1 MTDHRI
7 YTFLKLCELMNYRKT
22 AEALN
27 MTQPAVTQHIH
38 VLEQEYGCRL
48 FLYENRVLT
57 KTPAAA
63 RLEKYAVSLLY
74 NDKIFRENLLLPS
87 PRRFSIGATKTIGE
101 YTVARDLLALS
112 TRSDLSLELIID
124 NTENLLTRLN
134 ALQLDFLLVEGY
146 IDKNSYGH
154 RLIRR
159 EELVGI
165 CSSKHPFAAKKE
177 VPVEELLKE
186 HIYIRES
193 GSGTRAVFEN
203 FLRENGYST
212 DSFSRTSTIS
222 SFKLIEQAVSA
233 GCGISFVYESIPASS
248 PDLSSFRIK
257 GSRIFHEFNYV
268 YLKDTPT
275 EKNLDQVISDY
286 FPSLSQLP
294 LSDPLV

>member
-38 VLEQEYGCRL
+38 FLEQEYGCRL

-74 NDKIFRENLLLPS
+74 NDKIFREN
-87 PRRFSIGATKTIGE
+87 
-101 YTVARDLLALS
+101 
-112 TRSDLSLELIID
+112 
-124 NTENLLTRLN
+124 
-134 ALQLDFLLVEGY
+134 
-146 IDKNSYGH
+146 
-154 RLIRR
+154 
-159 EELVGI
+159 
-165 CSSKHPFAAKKE
+165 
-177 VPVEELLKE
+177 
-186 HIYIRES
+186 
-193 GSGTRAVFEN
+193 
-203 FLRENGYST
+203 GYST
-212 DSFSRTSTIS
+212 ASFSRTSTIS

-233 GCGISFVYESIPASS
+233 GCGISFVYESIPSS
-248 PDLSSFRIK
+248 SSDLASFRIQN
-257 GSRIFHEFNYV
+257 SHIFHEFNYV
-268 YLKDTPT
+268 YLKNTPI

-286 FPSLSQLP
+286 FPSLSQIP

>member
-7 YTFLKLCELMNYRKT
+7 YTFLKLCELMNYRRT

-38 VLEQEYGCRL
+38 FLEQEYGCRL
-48 FLYENRVLT
+48 FQYENRVLT

-74 NDKIFRENLLLPS
+74 NDKIFRESLLLPS

-101 YTVARDLLALS
+101 YTVARDLLALT
-112 TRSDLSLELIID
+112 TRDDISLELIID

-134 ALQLDFLLVEGY
+134 SLQLDLLLVEGY
-146 IDKNSYGH
+146 IDKGSYGH

-165 CSSKHPFAAKKE
+165 CSPGHPFASKKE

-186 HIYIRES
+186 HIFLRES

-203 FLRENGYST
+203 FLRENGYSV
-212 DSFSRTSTIS
+212 DSFSRSSTIS
-222 SFKLIEQAVSA
+222 SFKLIGQAVAA
-233 GCGISFVYESIPASS
+233 GSGISFVYESIPSS
-248 PDLSSFRIK
+248 SSDLASFRIQN
-257 GSRIFHEFNYV
+257 SHIFHEFNYV
-268 YLKDTPT
+268 YLKNTPI

-286 FPSLSQLP
+286 FPSLSQIP